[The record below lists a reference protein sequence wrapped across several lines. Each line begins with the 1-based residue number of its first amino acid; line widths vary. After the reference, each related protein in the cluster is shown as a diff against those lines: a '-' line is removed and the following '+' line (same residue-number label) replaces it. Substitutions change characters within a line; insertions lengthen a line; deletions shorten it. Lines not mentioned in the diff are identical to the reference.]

1 MHRTSKVRQLHII
14 RQVVVIHSIGKEKW
28 ICKRTKLLKAT
39 IPLTRQLHALSKV
52 RQMHATRQVAVVH
65 SIEEIHSIDEEKWIC
80 ERTKLLKAT

>member
-1 MHRTSKVRQLHII
+1 MHTTSKVRQLHII

-39 IPLTRQLHALSKV
+39 IPLTKQLHALSKV

-65 SIEEIHSIDEEKWIC
+65 SINEEKWIC
-80 ERTKLLKAT
+80 ERTKLLKTT

>member
-1 MHRTSKVRQLHII
+1 MHTTSKVRQLHII
-14 RQVVVIHSIGKEKW
+14 RQVAVIHSIGKDKW

-65 SIEEIHSIDEEKWIC
+65 SINEEKWIC
-80 ERTKLLKAT
+80 ERTKLLKTT